1 MPSPAVSVVQECQAQ
16 LFQWHKNAKPSYF
29 SGTRMPSPAI
39 SVAQERQPRLFQ
51 WHKNANPG
59 HFSGTKIENRP
70 ISMPHKYRIAPYL
83 CLWEPLQICT
93 SGRTFL
99 VSGVGRSVLV
109 GFGSSKSVRSLLRV
123 DGFGG
128 TPKDVEASLAYDSI
142 HSPHFRVQ
150 V

>member
-83 CLWEPLQICT
+83 CKRPA
-93 SGRTFL
+93 
-99 VSGVGRSVLV
+99 
-109 GFGSSKSVRSLLRV
+109 KSPSE
-123 DGFGG
+123 
-128 TPKDVEASLAYDSI
+128 TQ
-142 HSPHFRVQ
+142 H
-150 V
+150 